1 MHCTRNMAAIPED
14 KHPKG
19 SGKVTANHLIVAF
32 DIEKGEWR
40 SFDEASVL
48 AVQRGSMLHESK

>member
-1 MHCTRNMAAIPED
+1 MAAIPDD

-19 SGKVTANHLIVAF
+19 SGKVKANHLIVAF
-32 DIEKGEWR
+32 DIEKSEWR

-48 AVQRGSMLHESK
+48 AVVRGSILHESK